1 MGVFIKTKYLDF
13 DDTKSLYSLR
23 HFYITIHL
31 LAGKVD
37 VYSIAKYTGTSLRQI
52 EKTYDNVKDA
62 QVSKKMMGT
71 QFKFVK
77 GELVLDDE
85 TFVVEKNRELL

>member
-1 MGVFIKTKYLDF
+1 MVFGE
-13 DDTKSLYSLR
+13 KSLYSLR

-77 GELVLDDE
+77 GELVLEDVLLND
-85 TFVVEKNRELL
+85 VEMDKL